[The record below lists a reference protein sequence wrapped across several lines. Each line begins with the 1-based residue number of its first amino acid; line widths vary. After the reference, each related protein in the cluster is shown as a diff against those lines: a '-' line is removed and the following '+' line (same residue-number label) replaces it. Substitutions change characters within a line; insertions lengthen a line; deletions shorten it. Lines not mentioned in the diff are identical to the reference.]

1 MPEQVFLVDLPNEYG
16 FPFGSYAELEN
27 MDGRRRSRLRYVAG
41 HMPIGVLDLF
51 SNAFVFTALRDPVER
66 ALSDYWYCYHI
77 AENPAH
83 PFARQLSPGE
93 FCRHGYVQ
101 AKNGIA
107 RYLSG
112 AVYSDELM
120 TDQEMRHKAIENLER
135 FDLVGFQDDLQSL
148 VKSLPIVDAGKI
160 KMHGDRN
167 AMVRLSTL
175 SDEDIAIIK
184 ECTAVDRELYER
196 AVSRAT
202 AGRQQAASAR

>member
-1 MPEQVFLVDLPNEYG
+1 MNANRTAVHFHIPRTGGTWLRTCLLRHFQQRYVPEQVFLVDLPNEYG

-93 FCRHGYVQ
+93 FCRHGYGQ

-148 VKSLPIVDAGKI
+148 VKSAAHRRCGTDQNARRSQCDGAALDPIG
-160 KMHGDRN
+160 
-167 AMVRLSTL
+167 
-175 SDEDIAIIK
+175 
-184 ECTAVDRELYER
+184 
-196 AVSRAT
+196 
-202 AGRQQAASAR
+202 